1 MVAWA
6 FSIAGSG
13 FFPALVLGIFWRRAT
28 RTGALAGMLV
38 GVLLTIY
45 YILRVEFDSIP
56 WLGISGFNMAPWF
69 QVQSTSAGGFGIFAG
84 FVTTVVVSL
93 ATQPYLAAE
102 RFLSAIRGEGSG
114 IDNATYWRKTQHLTI
129 SLLAIWLMVTFVMN
143 WYAREFN
150 EIVIFGFP
158 LAFFMGAQGILV
170 IYLAIIWLY
179 NHRMRQLD
187 ARFGIDDE

>member
-1 MVAWA
+1 
-6 FSIAGSG
+6 
-13 FFPALVLGIFWRRAT
+13 
-28 RTGALAGMLV
+28 MLV

-69 QVQSTSAGGFGIFAG
+69 QVQSTSAGVFGIFAG